1 MGNRI
6 KLSEE
11 EIRLGFV
18 ASCVEFVATK
28 LNKPY
33 NEIFIRMKNVDMF
46 RNYIYPC
53 YDVLKTE
60 SWDNLTEDLIK
71 FLNNE
76 EKSR

>member
-1 MGNRI
+1 MGKQI

-33 NEIFIRMKNVDMF
+33 NEVFIRMKNVDMF
-46 RNYIYPC
+46 RNYIYILAMMYSKPK
-53 YDVLKTE
+53 VGIILQKT
-60 SWDNLTEDLIK
+60 
-71 FLNNE
+71 
-76 EKSR
+76 

>member
-1 MGNRI
+1 MWNRI

-53 YDVLKTE
+53 YDVLHTE
-60 SWDNLTEDLIK
+60 SWDNITEDLIN